1 MAGFPRF
8 ELPGDILLA
17 RGAELRED
25 FWVLRGKPVL
35 QFVQGLNGQQNGR
48 GDFYG
53 FCFHG

>member
-17 RGAELRED
+17 RGAELRDD
-25 FWVLRGKPVL
+25 FWILRGKPVL